1 MKTTV
6 VSWLVIAAAIVAL
19 LIVTGAFYVVR
30 ETDQAIITEFG
41 KPIGE
46 PITTAG
52 IHFKIPFVQEVN
64 RIEKRVLEWDGPSGV
79 MTTKDKLF
87 IVVDAF
93 GRWQIRD
100 PLRYFLRLRD
110 EPSAQS
116 RLNDILGSEMRNT
129 IARHELVELVRTTK
143 DREAMVDETIVPNT
157 VAGTNAAV
165 LPTTLPAIQFGRD
178 ALEREISEQARTKLA
193 EFGIDLLDIRFKRI
207 NYNPEVSA
215 KIFERMI
222 SERRQ
227 IADRFRSEGAGEAAR
242 ILGKKE
248 RDLKQ
253 IDSEAYQKVQ
263 SLEGRAD
270 AEASAIYA
278 AAYDQSAA
286 AREFYTFQRALETYR
301 TAFTRGTTMILATD
315 TPFLQFLKG
324 ESLRAGAA
332 GATPPKPPAALPPAP
347 GAALPTVPPAA
358 AAAAALELERR

>member
-1 MKTTV
+1 MKATV
-6 VSWLVIAAAIVAL
+6 LSWLVIIAAIVAL
-19 LIVTGAFYVVR
+19 LIVSGAFYIVR

-110 EPSAQS
+110 ERSAQS

-129 IARHELVELVRTTK
+129 IARHELVEIVRTTK
-143 DREAMVDETIVPNT
+143 DRRAVVDEAIVPSA
-157 VAGTNAAV
+157 VAAANAVTA
-165 LPTTLPAIQFGRD
+165 PMTLPAIQFGRD
-178 ALEREISEQARTKLA
+178 ALEREISDQARAKLA
-193 EFGIDLLDIRFKRI
+193 EFGIALLDIRFKRI
-207 NYNPEVSA
+207 NYNPEVAA

-248 RDLKQ
+248 RDLKE
-253 IDSEAYQKVQ
+253 IDSQAYQKVQ
-263 SLEGRAD
+263 SIEGRAD
-270 AEASAIYA
+270 AEATGIYA
-278 AAYDQSAA
+278 ASYNQSAA

-324 ESLRAGAA
+324 ESLGAGAGPD
-332 GATPPKPPAALPPAP
+332 GARPPKPAALPGAP
-347 GAALPTVPPAA
+347 GAVLTPAAGAA
-358 AAAAALELERR
+358 AAATVLERR

>member
-6 VSWLVIAAAIVAL
+6 VTWLVIGAAIFGL
-19 LIVTGAFYVVR
+19 LIVSGAFFVLP
-30 ETDQAIITEFG
+30 ETEQAILTEFG

-46 PITTAG
+46 PITAAG
-52 IHFKIPFVQEVN
+52 IHLKIPFVQEVN
-64 RIEKRVLEWDGPSGV
+64 RIEKRVLEWDGPSAV

-110 EPSAQS
+110 ERSAQS
-116 RLNDILGSEMRNT
+116 RLDDILGSEMRNT

-143 DREAMVDETIVPNT
+143 DRRAVVDETIVPSGVAAANT
-157 VAGTNAAV
+157 GAA
-165 LPTTLPAIQFGRD
+165 LMTLPPIQFGRD

-193 EFGIDLLDIRFKRI
+193 EFGIDLLDIRLKRI
-207 NYNPEVSA
+207 NYNPEVSS

-242 ILGKKE
+242 IMGKKE
-248 RDLKQ
+248 RDLNE

-263 SLEGRAD
+263 GLEGKAD
-270 AEASAIYA
+270 AEATTIYA
-278 AAYDQSAA
+278 SAYNQTPAS
-286 AREFYTFQRALETYR
+286 REFYAFQRALETYR
-301 TAFTRGTTMILATD
+301 TAFVRGTTLILATD
-315 TPFLQFLKG
+315 TPFLRFLKG
-324 ESLRAGAA
+324 EPATSGAA
-332 GATPPKPPAALPPAP
+332 SPGAVKAPVPAP
-347 GAALPTVPPAA
+347 PVVTP
-358 AAAAALELERR
+358 